1 MTMTMTMTNKSDAE
15 VKKMTVK
22 QISKA
27 LKEMGLST
35 KGSKIE
41 LQFRLLGAIERAT
54 VQCNTNTASIQAAS
68 LVHAAAAAAAS
79 YTTQLSQQ
87 DIPEFKLI
95 LLGDGGVGKSNF
107 ISRFFEQSFERSYN
121 PTTEAMIHTL
131 VLYTNRG
138 PIKLNVWDTVG
149 QEKGGS
155 LWDKYYIQADSA
167 ILMFDLTS
175 RVSHRNISHWHSDLT
190 RLCENIP
197 IVIVGNKVDLNL
209 ERKVTAKQIT
219 FHRKKNLQYYDM
231 SAKKNYNLEKPFL
244 YLIRK
249 LSGDH
254 TLCFVEA
261 PVLAPREFLFDEKI
275 KQQQQLLARAADAA
289 MPLISDSDDS
299 DNDDDL

>member
-1 MTMTMTMTNKSDAE
+1 
-15 VKKMTVK
+15 MTVK
-22 QISKA
+22 QISEA
-27 LKEMGLST
+27 LNELGLST
-35 KGSKIE
+35 KGPRIE
-41 LQFRLLGAIERAT
+41 LQSRLLGAIERAT
-54 VQCNTNTASIQAAS
+54 VQCNTNTASIQAS
-68 LVHAAAAAAAS
+68 LVHASATATTAAVS
-79 YTTQLSQQ
+79 YTTQLNQQ
-87 DIPEFKLI
+87 EIPVLKLI

-138 PIKLNVWDTVG
+138 AIKLNVWDTVG

-155 LWDKYYIQADSA
+155 LRDNYYIQADGA
-167 ILMFDLTS
+167 IIMFDLTS
-175 RVSHRNISHWHSDLT
+175 RVSHRNISNWHSDLT
-190 RLCENIP
+190 RMCENIP
-197 IVIVGNKVDLNL
+197 IVIGGNKFEL
-209 ERKVTAKQIT
+209 EEHKKIT

-231 SAKKNYNLEKPFL
+231 SAKSNYNIEKPFL

-261 PVLAPREFLFDEKI
+261 PAAAPEEFLFDEKI
-275 KQQQQLLARAADAA
+275 KQQLLACVADAA

>member
-1 MTMTMTMTNKSDAE
+1 MTMTNKLDAE
-15 VKKMTVK
+15 VQTMTVQ
-22 QISKA
+22 QISTA

-35 KGSKIE
+35 KGPKIE
-41 LQFRLLGAIERAT
+41 LQSRLLGAIERAH
-54 VQCNTNTASIQAAS
+54 VKCNTNTSSIQAAS
-68 LVHAAAAAAAS
+68 LVHATAMCYATAG
-79 YTTQLSQQ
+79 YTTQLNQQ
-87 DIPEFKLI
+87 DIPEVKLI

-107 ISRFFEQSFERSYN
+107 INRFFKQSFERRYN

-138 PIKLNVWDTVG
+138 AIKLNVWDTVG

-155 LWDKYYIQADSA
+155 LRDNYYIQADGA
-167 ILMFDLTS
+167 IIIFDLTS
-175 RVSHRNISHWHSDLT
+175 RVSHRNISNWHSNLT
-190 RLCENIP
+190 RMCENIP
-197 IVIVGNKVDLNL
+197 IVIVGNKFDP
-209 ERKVTAKQIT
+209 EHKQIT

-231 SAKKNYNLEKPFL
+231 PAKLNYNLEKPFL

-261 PVLAPREFLFDEKI
+261 PAVAPKEFLFDEKF
-275 KQQQQLLARAADAA
+275 KQQLLARVADAA

>member
-1 MTMTMTMTNKSDAE
+1 MTMTNKSDAK
-15 VKKMTVK
+15 VHKMTVK
-22 QISKA
+22 QISTA

-35 KGSKIE
+35 KGPKIE
-41 LQFRLLGAIERAT
+41 LQSRLLGAIERAH
-54 VQCNTNTASIQAAS
+54 VKRNTNTIQAAS
-68 LVHAAAAAAAS
+68 LVHATATATAAS
-79 YTTQLSQQ
+79 YTTQLNQQ
-87 DIPEFKLI
+87 EIPEFKLI
-95 LLGDGGVGKSNF
+95 LLSDGGVGKSSF
-107 ISRFFEQSFERSYN
+107 ISRFFKQSFERRYS

-138 PIKLNVWDTVG
+138 AIKFNVWDTVG

-155 LWDKYYIQADSA
+155 LRDNYYIQADGA
-167 ILMFDLTS
+167 IIIFDLTS
-175 RVSHRNISHWHSDLT
+175 RVSHRNISNWHSDLT
-190 RLCENIP
+190 RMCENIP
-197 IVIVGNKVDLNL
+197 IVIGGNKFDL

-231 SAKKNYNLEKPFL
+231 SAKLNYNLEKPFL

-261 PVLAPREFLFDEKI
+261 PAAAPEEFLFDEKI
-275 KQQQQLLARAADAA
+275 KQQLLACVADAA

>member
-1 MTMTMTMTNKSDAE
+1 MTMTNKSDAE
-15 VKKMTVK
+15 VQKMTVK
-22 QISKA
+22 QISTA

-35 KGSKIE
+35 KGPKIE
-41 LQFRLLGAIERAT
+41 LQSPLLGAIERAH
-54 VQCNTNTASIQAAS
+54 VCNTNTSSIQAAS
-68 LVHAAAAAAAS
+68 LVHATATATATAAS
-79 YTTQLSQQ
+79 YTTQLNQQ
-87 DIPEFKLI
+87 EIPEFKLI
-95 LLGDGGVGKSNF
+95 LLGDRGVGKSSF
-107 ISRFFEQSFERSYN
+107 LRSVRRFFKQSFERRYS

-138 PIKLNVWDTVG
+138 AIKLNVWDTVG

-155 LWDKYYIQADSA
+155 LRDNYYIQADGA
-167 ILMFDLTS
+167 IIMFDLTS
-175 RVSHRNISHWHSDLT
+175 RVSHRNISNWHSDLT
-190 RLCENIP
+190 RMCENIP
-197 IVIVGNKVDLNL
+197 IVIGGNKFDL

-231 SAKKNYNLEKPFL
+231 SAKLNYNLEKPFL

-249 LSGDH
+249 LSGDS

-261 PVLAPREFLFDEKI
+261 PAAAPEEFLFDEKI
-275 KQQQQLLARAADAA
+275 KQQLLASVADAA

>member
-1 MTMTMTMTNKSDAE
+1 MTMTNKSDAK
-15 VKKMTVK
+15 VHKMTVK
-22 QISKA
+22 QISTA

-35 KGSKIE
+35 KGPKIE
-41 LQFRLLGAIERAT
+41 LQSRLLGAIERAH
-54 VQCNTNTASIQAAS
+54 VKRNTNTIQAAS
-68 LVHAAAAAAAS
+68 LVHATATATAAATAAS
-79 YTTQLSQQ
+79 YTTQLNQQ
-87 DIPEFKLI
+87 EIPEFKLI
-95 LLGDGGVGKSNF
+95 LLGDGGVGKSSF
-107 ISRFFEQSFERSYN
+107 ISRFFKQSFERRYS

-138 PIKLNVWDTVG
+138 AIKFNVWDTVG

-155 LWDKYYIQADSA
+155 LRDNYYIQADGA
-167 ILMFDLTS
+167 IIMFDLTS
-175 RVSHRNISHWHSDLT
+175 RVSHRNISNWHSDLT
-190 RLCENIP
+190 RMCENIP
-197 IVIVGNKVDLNL
+197 IVIGGNKFDL

-231 SAKKNYNLEKPFL
+231 SAKSNYNIEKPFL

-261 PVLAPREFLFDEKI
+261 PAAAPEEFLFDEKI
-275 KQQQQLLARAADAA
+275 KQQLLACVADAA

>member
-1 MTMTMTMTNKSDAE
+1 MTNKSDAD
-15 VKKMTVK
+15 VQKMTVK

-41 LQFRLLGAIERAT
+41 LQSRLLGAIERAT
-54 VQCNTNTASIQAAS
+54 VQCNTNTSSIQAAS
-68 LVHAAAAAAAS
+68 LVHATATSAPS
-79 YTTQLSQQ
+79 YTTQLNQQ
-87 DIPEFKLI
+87 KIPELKLI
-95 LLGDGGVGKSNF
+95 LLGDGGVEKSNF

-138 PIKLNVWDTVG
+138 AIKINVWDTVG
-149 QEKGGS
+149 QEKGGT
-155 LWDKYYIQADSA
+155 LRDKYYTQADGA
-167 ILMFDLTS
+167 IIMFDLTS
-175 RVSHRNISHWHSDLT
+175 RVSHRNISNWHIDLT

-197 IVIVGNKVDLNL
+197 IVIVGNKVDLK
-209 ERKVTAKQIT
+209 RKVTAKQIT

-254 TLCFVEA
+254 TLCLLEA
-261 PVLAPREFLFDEKI
+261 PVVAPKEFLFDEKI
-275 KQQQQLLARAADAA
+275 KQQLLACAADAA
-289 MPLISDSDDS
+289 VPLISDSDDS
-299 DNDDDL
+299 DNDADL

>member
-1 MTMTMTMTNKSDAE
+1 MTMTNKSDAK
-15 VKKMTVK
+15 VHKMTVK
-22 QISKA
+22 QISTA

-35 KGSKIE
+35 KGPKIE
-41 LQFRLLGAIERAT
+41 LQSRLLGASERAH
-54 VQCNTNTASIQAAS
+54 VKRNTNTIQAAS
-68 LVHAAAAAAAS
+68 LVHATATATAAATAAS
-79 YTTQLSQQ
+79 YTTQLNQQ
-87 DIPEFKLI
+87 EIPEFKLI
-95 LLGDGGVGKSNF
+95 LLGDRGVGKSSF
-107 ISRFFEQSFERSYN
+107 LRSVRRFFKQSFERRYS

-138 PIKLNVWDTVG
+138 AIKLNVWDTVG

-155 LWDKYYIQADSA
+155 LRDNYYIQADGA
-167 ILMFDLTS
+167 IIIFDLTS
-175 RVSHRNISHWHSDLT
+175 RVSHKNISNWHSDLT
-190 RLCENIP
+190 RMCENIP
-197 IVIVGNKVDLNL
+197 IVIGGNKFEL
-209 ERKVTAKQIT
+209 EEHKKIT

-231 SAKKNYNLEKPFL
+231 SAKLNYNLEKPFL

-261 PVLAPREFLFDEKI
+261 PAAAPEEFLFDEKI
-275 KQQQQLLARAADAA
+275 KQQLLACVADAA